1 MSCKIQSIVGT
12 ALVGTGISLAHAAD
26 IETQT
31 VPLRVSSE
39 YFQVAPAGK
48 ITTNDMI
55 VTLGAEYAEDD
66 VMIFSFSGTDSLDIS
81 SLPTFLTL
89 AADGGNNKKGLT
101 VGLLAQERVN
111 GRTLI
116 YYRVTNITGGESDTT
131 TGITLNF
138 GPIDFEALRSQQG
151 IDVVFTARSN
161 AGFPLDNFTTDQNSQ
176 VLIEATD
183 QFIATVIQPLDQEV
197 DFENDRQTFLGGVTS
212 DVLEFRIE
220 SDPTVDIGVD
230 VDGVTYE
237 VFGDFS
243 WVKDTS
249 PNIANIQPMPGVF
262 TLTDL
267 SGTANCTNVAVATD
281 HLRFSCD
288 TLDTLTL
295 AIETAAQGSDVV
307 IPTSEFTVATD
318 VDYSVVGGSFNVTEM
333 TPFDAGAWTLNASQT
348 FIPLMPYNREGT
360 SQFSQIIYASNVGD
374 QSSEVSIDVITD
386 SGQRITLSN
395 DDLMGLTAG
404 TGITQLT
411 GPILQAMT
419 ARGLLLGGSDVKRFA
434 LNIVVNDLNENVEIF
449 SSFNDNSR
457 DRGFVQND
465 SMVINRNKY

>member
-1 MSCKIQSIVGT
+1 MRLRIRPVLSV
-12 ALVGTGISLAHAAD
+12 ALASSFVPVAVAAD
-26 IETQT
+26 IATQT
-31 VPLRVSSE
+31 LPLKVSSQ

-48 ITTNDMI
+48 ISTNDMI

-66 VMIFSFSGTDSLDIS
+66 TLIFSFSGTDSLDIS

-89 AADGGNNKKGLT
+89 AADGPNGKKGMT
-101 VGLLAQERVN
+101 VGLLAQERIN

-138 GPIDFEALRSQQG
+138 GSIDFEALRSQQG
-151 IDVVFTARSN
+151 IDVRFSARSN
-161 AGFPLDNFTTDQNSQ
+161 AGLPLDNFTTDNTSQ
-176 VLIEATD
+176 VLIEATE
-183 QFIATVIQPLDQEV
+183 QFVSTVIQPLDQEV

-220 SDPTVDIGVD
+220 SDPTLDIGVD
-230 VDGVTYE
+230 VDGVVYE

-249 PNIANIQPMPGVF
+249 PNIANIQPMAGVF

-267 SGTANCTNVAVATD
+267 SGTANCSNVLVAAD
-281 HLRFSCD
+281 RLRFSCD

-307 IPTSEFTVATD
+307 IPTSEFEILAD
-318 VDYSVVGGSFNVTEM
+318 VDFSVAGGTFSASEVG
-333 TPFDAGAWTLNASQT
+333 PIAAGEWTLNAAQT
-348 FIPLMPYNREGT
+348 YIPYMPYSRQGVN
-360 SQFSQIIYASNVGD
+360 QFSQIIYVNNVGD
-374 QSSEVSIDVITD
+374 QSSEVSIDVYTED
-386 SGQRITLSN
+386 GRRISLSN
-395 DDLMGLTAG
+395 DELMGLTAE
-404 TGITQLT
+404 TGITKLT
-411 GPILQAMT
+411 GPIYQAIA
-419 ARGLLLGGSDVKRFA
+419 ARGLLFGGSDVKSFA
-434 LNIVVNDLNENVEIF
+434 FNIVVNDLDENVEVF
-449 SSFNDNSR
+449 SSFNDSGR

-465 SMVINRNKY
+465 SIVINRNKY